1 MRSSSKNVR
10 RGSIA
15 GPHLGVLRAS
25 HSGGIRDSVT
35 SSQAKRYWGT
45 QRVARVCQVSPA
57 TVANW
62 IDQGHLK
69 GHRTPTGRRR
79 VEAGDLVEC
88 LKVHEMAVPSDLRS
102 EIGTVMVVV
111 VEDDVG
117 YLEALLRTLERADL
131 DIDVVETTNG
141 VDALLE
147 IGRVRPTVILLDYSL
162 PDLNARQVLE
172 RLLEP
177 GRKLDAE
184 VIVVTGGV
192 RDDEAARLRKLG
204 VKAVVNK
211 ADGIAAVGG
220 GLRAGV

>member
-1 MRSSSKNVR
+1 
-10 RGSIA
+10 
-15 GPHLGVLRAS
+15 
-25 HSGGIRDSVT
+25 VT

-79 VEAGDLVEC
+79 VEAADLVEF
-88 LKVHEMAVPSDLRS
+88 LKAHEMAVPSDLRS
-102 EIGTVMVVV
+102 ENGTEMVVV

-117 YLEALLRTLERADL
+117 YLEALLRTLERSDL
-131 DIDVVETTNG
+131 DIEVVETTNG

-147 IGRVRPTVILLDYSL
+147 IGRVRPTVILLDYTL
-162 PDLNARQVLE
+162 PDLNARQLLE

-177 GRKLDAE
+177 DRKLDAE

-192 RDDEAARLRKLG
+192 RDDEAASLRKLG
-204 VKAVVNK
+204 VKTIVNK
-211 ADGIAAVGG
+211 ADGISAVVEALRQALQRREAA
-220 GLRAGV
+220 

>member
-1 MRSSSKNVR
+1 M
-10 RGSIA
+10 
-15 GPHLGVLRAS
+15 
-25 HSGGIRDSVT
+25 
-35 SSQAKRYWGT
+35 
-45 QRVARVCQVSPA
+45 ARVCQVSPA

-79 VEAGDLVEC
+79 VEAADLVEF

-102 EIGTVMVVV
+102 ENGTMMVVV

-192 RDDEAARLRKLG
+192 RDDEAASLRKLG
-204 VKAVVNK
+204 VKTIVNK
-211 ADGIAAVGG
+211 ADGIAAVVEA
-220 GLRAGV
+220 LRQALQRRKAA

>member
-1 MRSSSKNVR
+1 
-10 RGSIA
+10 
-15 GPHLGVLRAS
+15 
-25 HSGGIRDSVT
+25 VT

-79 VEAGDLVEC
+79 VEAADLVEF
-88 LKVHEMAVPSDLRS
+88 LKAHEMAVPSDLRS
-102 EIGTVMVVV
+102 ENGTEMVVV

-117 YLEALLRTLERADL
+117 YLEALLRTLERSDL
-131 DIDVVETTNG
+131 DIEVVETTNG

-147 IGRVRPTVILLDYSL
+147 IGRVRPTVILLDYTL
-162 PDLNARQVLE
+162 PDLNARQLLE

-177 GRKLDAE
+177 DRKLDAE

-192 RDDEAARLRKLG
+192 RDDEAASLRKLG
-204 VKAVVNK
+204 VKTIVNK
-211 ADGIAAVGG
+211 ADGMAAVVEA
-220 GLRAGV
+220 LRQALQRRKAA

>member
-1 MRSSSKNVR
+1 
-10 RGSIA
+10 
-15 GPHLGVLRAS
+15 
-25 HSGGIRDSVT
+25 
-35 SSQAKRYWGT
+35 
-45 QRVARVCQVSPA
+45 VCQVSPA

-79 VEAGDLVEC
+79 VEAADLVEF

-102 EIGTVMVVV
+102 ENGTEMVVV

-117 YLEALLRTLERADL
+117 YLEALLRTLERSDL
-131 DIDVVETTNG
+131 DIEVVETTNG

-147 IGRVRPTVILLDYSL
+147 IGRVRPTVILLDYTL

-177 GRKLDAE
+177 DRKLDAE

-192 RDDEAARLRKLG
+192 RDDEAASLRKLG
-204 VKAVVNK
+204 VKTIVNK
-211 ADGIAAVGG
+211 ADGIAVVVEA
-220 GLRAGV
+220 LRQALQRRQAA

>member
-1 MRSSSKNVR
+1 
-10 RGSIA
+10 
-15 GPHLGVLRAS
+15 
-25 HSGGIRDSVT
+25 VT

-79 VEAGDLVEC
+79 VEAADLVEF
-88 LKVHEMAVPSDLRS
+88 LKAHEMAVPSDLRS
-102 EIGTVMVVV
+102 ENGTEMVVV

-117 YLEALLRTLERADL
+117 YLEALLRTLERSDL

-147 IGRVRPTVILLDYSL
+147 IGRVRPTVILLDYTL
-162 PDLNARQVLE
+162 PDLNARQLLE

-177 GRKLDAE
+177 DRKLDAE

-192 RDDEAARLRKLG
+192 RDDEAASLRKLG
-204 VKAVVNK
+204 VKTIVNK
-211 ADGIAAVGG
+211 ADGMAAVVEA
-220 GLRAGV
+220 LRQALQRREAA

>member
-1 MRSSSKNVR
+1 M
-10 RGSIA
+10 
-15 GPHLGVLRAS
+15 
-25 HSGGIRDSVT
+25 T

-45 QRVARVCQVSPA
+45 QRVARACQVSPA

-79 VEAGDLVEC
+79 VEAGDLVEF
-88 LKVHEMAVPSDLRS
+88 LKAHEMAVPSELRS
-102 EIGTVMVVV
+102 ENGTEMVVV

-131 DIDVVETTNG
+131 DIEVVEATNG

-147 IGRVRPTVILLDYSL
+147 IGRVRPTVILLDYTL
-162 PDLNARQVLE
+162 PDLNARQLLE

-177 GRKLDAE
+177 DRKLDAE

-192 RDDEAARLRKLG
+192 RDDEAASLRKLG
-204 VKAVVNK
+204 VKVIVNK
-211 ADGIAAVGG
+211 ADGISAVVGALQEALQRRKAA
-220 GLRAGV
+220 

>member
-1 MRSSSKNVR
+1 
-10 RGSIA
+10 
-15 GPHLGVLRAS
+15 
-25 HSGGIRDSVT
+25 VT
-35 SSQAKRYWGT
+35 SSETKRYWGT

-79 VEAGDLVEC
+79 VEAADLVEF
-88 LKVHEMAVPSDLRS
+88 LKAHEMAVPSDLRS
-102 EIGTVMVVV
+102 ENGTEVVVV

-117 YLEALLRTLERADL
+117 YLEALLRTLERSDL
-131 DIDVVETTNG
+131 DIEVVETTNG

-147 IGRVRPTVILLDYSL
+147 IGRVRPTVILLDYTL
-162 PDLNARQVLE
+162 PDLNARQLLE

-177 GRKLDAE
+177 DRKLDAE

-192 RDDEAARLRKLG
+192 RDDEAASLRKLG
-204 VKAVVNK
+204 VKTIVNK
-211 ADGIAAVGG
+211 ADGISAVVEALRQALQRRKAA
-220 GLRAGV
+220 